1 MNGLRDA
8 LLLYAVTDRA
18 WLSSSPAGC
27 GTLERQVEEAVLGG
41 ATMVQLREKEL
52 DEEGFAGLAR
62 RVKRVT
68 DARGVPL
75 IINDS
80 LEVALASGADGL
92 HIGQDDGD
100 VRKVRGRL
108 GTGKILG
115 VSAQTVAQAV
125 AAEASGADYLGVGS
139 IFPTSTK
146 RDAADVSLKTL
157 SEICAAVR
165 IPVVAIGGIHGGNA
179 RLLAGT
185 GIAGIAVVSALFARP
200 GRVREA
206 AQELKALASEICAPR
221 GCAANERGG

>member
-100 VRKVRGRL
+100 VRQVRARL
-108 GTGKILG
+108 GTGRILG
-115 VSAQTVAQAV
+115 VSAQTVAQA
-125 AAEASGADYLGVGS
+125 ADAEASGADYLGVGS
-139 IFPTSTK
+139 VFPTSTK
-146 RDAADVSLKTL
+146 RDAADVSLRTL

>member
-100 VRKVRGRL
+100 VRQVRTRL
-108 GTGKILG
+108 GTGRILG
-115 VSAQTVAQAV
+115 VSAQTVAQA
-125 AAEASGADYLGVGS
+125 ADAEASGADYLGVGS
-139 IFPTSTK
+139 VFPTSTK
-146 RDAADVSLKTL
+146 RDAADVSLRTL

>member
-1 MNGLRDA
+1 LNGLREA

-18 WLSSSPAGC
+18 WLSSAPAGC

-41 ATMVQLREKEL
+41 TTMVQLREKGL
-52 DEEGFAGLAR
+52 DKDGFTGLAR

-80 LEVALASGADGL
+80 LEAALASGAAGL

-100 VRKVRGRL
+100 VRLIRGRL

-125 AAEASGADYLGVGS
+125 DAEAAGADYLGVGS
-139 IFPTSTK
+139 VFPTSTK

-157 SEICAAVR
+157 FEICAAVR
-165 IPVVAIGGIHGGNA
+165 IPVVAIGGIHEGNA

-200 GRVREA
+200 SRVREA
-206 AQELKALASEICAPR
+206 AQGLKALASEICAP
-221 GCAANERGG
+221 